1 MTPIIARNIN
11 RGVVGIS
18 VSLRVGPKIVEDY
31 QGNVTSQIA
40 SIMLRVLEIIRA
52 VIIGTNAR
60 KRPLIMSIA
69 NILIPIAEALVYR
82 RPQKTKPAYM
92 SPCTEVALAIMT
104 GIGVQ
109 IWMRRYS
116 IIANIGCP
124 IVNPYLV
131 ISSAM
136 TR

>member
-1 MTPIIARNIN
+1 MTPTIARNIN
-11 RGVVGIS
+11 KGVVGIS

-40 SIMLRVLEIIRA
+40 LIMLRVLEITHA
-52 VIIGTNAR
+52 VTIGTNAR

-69 NILIPIAEALVYR
+69 NILIPIAEALVYH

-136 TR
+136 TM